1 MEKENSYLHKIV
13 NKFYEIVEKFI
24 EWICQKFGIG
34 DSNELIRNF
43 EKDTNT
49 LINPEK
55 QIKYE
60 ERDKECDIEI

>member
-1 MEKENSYLHKIV
+1 MHKIV
-13 NKFYEIVEKFI
+13 NKFYETAKKFI
-24 EWICQKFGIG
+24 EWICQEFAIG
-34 DSNELIRNF
+34 DSKELIKNF

-60 ERDKECDIEI
+60 ELYFFIFYARIKL